1 MKVVTKKVTLK
12 TVKSPSK
19 KRMVIS
25 WKKLS
30 GITGYEVLASPTKK
44 FRDGTFRHEYTK
56 NVITRSIQ
64 GWRTKKKYYVKIRA
78 YKKVGKAKYYG
89 EWSRVK
95 TVKIE

>member
-44 FRDGTFRHEYTK
+44 FSDGTFRHEYTK
-56 NVITRSIQ
+56 NVTTKSIQ
-64 GWRTKKKYYVKIRA
+64 GWRTKKEILCKNPCL
-78 YKKVGKAKYYG
+78 
-89 EWSRVK
+89 
-95 TVKIE
+95 